1 MVERGIERK
10 MMVARGGA
18 LEVEG
23 MVVLRCS
30 GAFVVVLGSP
40 FWAADGGGV

>member
-1 MVERGIERK
+1 
-10 MMVARGGA
+10 
-18 LEVEG
+18 